1 MVGGAGVCVWL
12 KSRVCGCVADGQGSR
27 LCGRWAGQPPVWLM
41 GGAGPRCPNCVAAMC
56 KHCVRWTQSHSPLPA
71 HAMGLPLSRLTFVTC
86 RVHRLQAG
94 NLNDAGSAL
103 AMELLPGKPDACREL
118 LWWLVRGLG
127 ELRCL
132 WSGRWRV
139 QSLAVL
145 GCHTTSECPP
155 PAAPRLSVPLS
166 KAAHR

>member
-1 MVGGAGVCVWL
+1 M
-12 KSRVCGCVADGQGSR
+12 
-27 LCGRWAGQPPVWLM
+27 
-41 GGAGPRCPNCVAAMC
+41 
-56 KHCVRWTQSHSPLPA
+56 
-71 HAMGLPLSRLTFVTC
+71 
-86 RVHRLQAG
+86 QAG

-132 WSGRWRV
+132 WPGCWRV

-145 GCHTTSECPP
+145 GSRSVGWKALPHRVCHIV
-155 PAAPRLSVPLS
+155 AARLTHHV
-166 KAAHR
+166 